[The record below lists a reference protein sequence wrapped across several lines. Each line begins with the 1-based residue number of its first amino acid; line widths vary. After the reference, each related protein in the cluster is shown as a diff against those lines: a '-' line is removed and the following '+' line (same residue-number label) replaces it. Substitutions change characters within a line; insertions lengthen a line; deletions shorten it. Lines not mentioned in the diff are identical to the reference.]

1 MADLGADGCACGR
14 GCGPGS
20 CPVSRARL
28 GEPTRLAEVLQRF
41 GAESGMRGFNGP
53 RFSARYFVWGQGP
66 ALVLGHGLSDSLES
80 FLPLAHHLTDRF
92 TCIGW
97 DLPATRGEGLNRL
110 PWIRHRDLA
119 DHLVALLGHLGV
131 ERAHLMGC
139 SFGSTV
145 ALDALYRYPGLFD
158 RGILQGGFAH
168 RPLSGLQRW
177 LVRLA
182 RFARRPVMRQMPN
195 YELFLRKGNG
205 EGFETRDPA
214 FWDHLVTSA
223 GPTPVKAVCH
233 QALWLDQV
241 DFRPRLPDIR
251 HQVLLVHGNRDRL
264 VGPAC
269 RETLKRGLPNH
280 QEVVLHGCGHVP
292 CYTDTEALAAVVGEF
307 LGR

>member
-1 MADLGADGCACGR
+1 MAYLGADGCACGR

-80 FLPLAHHLTDRF
+80 FLPLAHLLTDRF

-131 ERAHLMGC
+131 KRAHLMGC

-195 YELFLRKGNG
+195 YELFFAQGEWRGIRDAGPGLLGSPGYLGRADARESGLPPGVVAGPGGFPTPFARYSPPSPVGARKPRPPGGARLPGNP
-205 EGFETRDPA
+205 ETRPA
-214 FWDHLVTSA
+214 QPPGGGVARLWPCTLLYRHR
-223 GPTPVKAVCH
+223 GP
-233 QALWLDQV
+233 
-241 DFRPRLPDIR
+241 
-251 HQVLLVHGNRDRL
+251 G
-264 VGPAC
+264 
-269 RETLKRGLPNH
+269 RG
-280 QEVVLHGCGHVP
+280 GG
-292 CYTDTEALAAVVGEF
+292 
-307 LGR
+307 

>member
-1 MADLGADGCACGR
+1 M
-14 GCGPGS
+14 
-20 CPVSRARL
+20 
-28 GEPTRLAEVLQRF
+28 AEVLQRF

-80 FLPLAHHLTDRF
+80 FLPLAHHLKDRF

-131 ERAHLMGC
+131 KRAHLMGC

-233 QALWLDQV
+233 RRCGWTRWISDPVCPIFATKSCWCTETETAWW
-241 DFRPRLPDIR
+241 
-251 HQVLLVHGNRDRL
+251 
-264 VGPAC
+264 GPPAG
-269 RETLKRGLPNH
+269 KP
-280 QEVVLHGCGHVP
+280 
-292 CYTDTEALAAVVGEF
+292 
-307 LGR
+307 